1 MKKTF
6 DSDIWGTV
14 ETRRAS
20 VAYTPGRITL
30 AQARAMAELTE
41 YGTDEDGFKY
51 VAAGV
56 PVGPWGDVLE
66 AEDVASVEALADF
79 YDRNEIATSRPT
91 ITGDA
96 IEFDP
101 YA

>member
-1 MKKTF
+1 MTKTF
-6 DSDIWGTV
+6 ESDIWGTV

-30 AQARAMAELTE
+30 AQAREMSALTE
-41 YGTDEDGFKY
+41 YDQAGD
-51 VAAGV
+51 VVAGV

-66 AEDVASVEALADF
+66 ASDVESVEALSDF
-79 YDRNEIATSRPT
+79 YARNEIATSRPT

-96 IEFDP
+96 IAFDP